1 MRILST
7 LLLAL
12 FVWGGTLPVAA
23 SEPIDIGGVRASLGD
38 DKEALLESLRKEYD
52 VKELRHET
60 YLVFKGDPSAN
71 TIGVVNF
78 RDSKLVWA
86 SRDIGAFE
94 GEAVRTFAQTL
105 FQLLADINA
114 EDRSPILITTQ
125 RSTAQPIALG
135 SLTLEFPGRS
145 VVVDIAYDE
154 QLVDASIEE
163 ILFVDEASGGRAPT
177 SSADVP
183 AIDGEPTSDD
193 PSAPMDPAQD
203 LDKAAL
209 GVIDLTSRTL
219 TSKLHE

>member
-1 MRILST
+1 MRILFA
-7 LLLAL
+7 LLPAL

-38 DKEALLESLRKEYD
+38 DKVALLESLRKEYD
-52 VKELRHET
+52 VKELRQDT
-60 YLVFKGDPSAN
+60 YVVFKGDPSAN
-71 TIGVVNF
+71 TIGIVYF

-86 SRDIGAFE
+86 SRDVGAFE

-105 FQLLADINA
+105 FELLADLNA

-125 RSTAQPIALG
+125 RSTAQPIAVG

-163 ILFVDEASGGRAPT
+163 IVFVDETSGGRAPT
-177 SSADVP
+177 SSADGP
-183 AIDGEPTSDD
+183 ATGGEPMSDD
-193 PSAPMDPAQD
+193 PSAPTDPAQG
-203 LDKAAL
+203 LDEAAL
-209 GVIDLTSRTL
+209 GVIDATP
-219 TSKLHE
+219 